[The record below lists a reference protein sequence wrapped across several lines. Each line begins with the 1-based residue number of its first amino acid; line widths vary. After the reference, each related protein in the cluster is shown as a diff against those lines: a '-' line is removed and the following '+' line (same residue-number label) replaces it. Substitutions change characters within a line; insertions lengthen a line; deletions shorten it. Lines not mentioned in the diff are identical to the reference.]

1 MSHIVLHIPHSSRLI
16 PDDVRETLCL
26 TDEELDHEL
35 NLMTDH
41 MTAELFELEGAARV
55 VYPVSRLVID
65 PERFLDDEQE
75 PMAKKGMGAVY
86 LNRQDGKKLRRELS
100 DEDRQA
106 LIDRYYKPHHQALED
121 AVAAALREHGK
132 CVIIDCHSYPLR
144 PLPYEEKQDGER
156 PALCLGTDDFH
167 TLESIQE
174 SALEPGVE
182 LLDEVVGVNE
192 PFAGTIVPMKYWK
205 ENRRVQSIMI
215 EVRRD
220 LYWDGGKN
228 CPSEEREL
236 SDEEIDFGPPELYLA
251 SRGWKETKSDL
262 HEILKAIEN
271 CEIFVP
277 DEEETSYCPF
287 CGEFSSYPSD
297 ESCKHKLGFGNGY
310 GGYLFLGTTD
320 GRCDTWDF
328 GNDCGDSW
336 ESMRYLACEHPD
348 ALEAL
353 ERKFG
358 EDPICKALIQNY
370 IKKEDPSFPFEFC
383 GEVYVGESHTTHG
396 MASDYVETWYIEDTT
411 KARDL
416 IHRIDAMWDWLAQ
429 SGLME

>member
-26 TDEELDHEL
+26 TDEELEHEL

-55 VYPVSRLVID
+55 VYPVSRLVVD

-75 PMAKKGMGAVY
+75 PMTKKGMGAVY
-86 LNRQDGKKLRRELS
+86 LNCQDGKKLRRELS

-132 CVIIDCHSYPLR
+132 CVIIDCHSYPLQ
-144 PLPYEEKQDGER
+144 PLPYEEQQDGER
-156 PALCLGTDDFH
+156 PALCLGTNEFH
-167 TLESIQE
+167 TLESIKE
-174 SALEPGVE
+174 SAIEPYVE
-182 LLDEVVGVNE
+182 LLEEGVGVNE

-220 LYWDGGKN
+220 LYWDEGKN
-228 CPSEEREL
+228 CPSEDREL
-236 SDEEIDFGPPELYLA
+236 SDEEIDYGPPELHLA
-251 SRGWKETKSDL
+251 SRGWENTKSDL

-277 DEEETSYCPF
+277 VEEEESYCPF
-287 CGEFSSYPSD
+287 CGALSSYPSD
-297 ESCKHKLGFGNGY
+297 ECCKHKLGFGNDY
-310 GGYLFLGTTD
+310 GGYLFLNSTD
-320 GRCDTWDF
+320 GRTKTWDF
-328 GNDCGDSW
+328 GNDGGDSW
-336 ESMRYLACEHPD
+336 ESMRYLAEEYPEAVD
-348 ALEAL
+348 ALEKQF
-353 ERKFG
+353 RN
-358 EDPICKALIQNY
+358 DPVCLALINDH
-370 IKKEDPSFPFEFC
+370 IRKGDCNFPFEHC
-383 GEVYVGESHTTHG
+383 GSVYVGESHVTHG
-396 MASDYVETWYIEDTT
+396 MASDYVETWFAEDTSAT
-411 KARDL
+411 ESL
-416 IHRIDAMWDWLAQ
+416 INRIDAMWDWLSQ